1 MARQA
6 RKKSNSGVYH
16 VLLRACAGLELF
28 ADEEDTSVYQKLIR
42 DQIESGGCMIYAFSL
57 HKTHAHLLL
66 KEGTDPVGMS
76 VKRLAAHYSYFFN
89 VKYDHYGPIY
99 QDRYKSEP
107 VETKRFFLRVEE
119 HIMAHSAMMKEQIAN
134 VIPPLPDDNSQD
146 GQIVIEFKPRPLRIT
161 DSRLLEYLSNEWNYT
176 TPEEFQGRSHDSQT
190 EVIIAAKKIGAS
202 IRQLQRFTHIAY
214 DRIFSAK

>member
-1 MARQA
+1 
-6 RKKSNSGVYH
+6 
-16 VLLRACAGLELF
+16 
-28 ADEEDTSVYQKLIR
+28 
-42 DQIESGGCMIYAFSL
+42 
-57 HKTHAHLLL
+57 
-66 KEGTDPVGMS
+66 MS

-89 VKYDHYGPIY
+89 VKYDHCGPIY

-119 HIMAHSAMMKEQIAN
+119 HIMAHTAMMKEQIAN

-161 DSRLLEYLSNEWNYT
+161 DSRLLEYLTREWNFT
-176 TPEEFQGRSHDSQT
+176 TAEEFQERANDTQN
-190 EVIIAAKKIGAS
+190 EAIIAAKKIGAS
-202 IRQLQRFTHIAY
+202 IRQLQRFTNIAY